1 MTDEKPSRAKNR
13 LASRLVVGTLDTTI
27 SQPERSAL
35 ESTAAMSDLATAV
48 PAGVGTDPQLLDR
61 ELRVTG

>member
-27 SQPERSAL
+27 SQPDAL
-35 ESTAAMSDLATAV
+35 GVEQHGGDQRLGDPV
-48 PAGVGTDPQLLDR
+48 PAGVGTDPELLDR
-61 ELRVTG
+61 RARRTG